1 MEVELALVLRNN
13 GSSWGIDRKPGPI
26 CAVHIKAPLPGFIA
40 TSAFA
45 VV

>member
-13 GSSWGIDRKPGPI
+13 GSSWGIDHSPGPI
-26 CAVHIKAPLPGFIA
+26 CAVHIKAQMPDFIA
-40 TSAFA
+40 TGAFA